1 MERGNLALSFAID
14 SVSGEFKNGGNI
26 PRMVPSRNIYSMSY
40 SVNDLEFR
48 LNLKDV
54 KEQRDIGV
62 GETKTDGYQMLDVLV
77 KQTFNLS
84 NQSNFSL
91 SLFANNLLDE
101 VARNHTSFVK
111 NEIPLAG
118 RNYGIRFNYQF

>member
-1 MERGNLALSFAID
+1 MIRKLLSFFTKKEINIAIFIFIL
-14 SVSGEFKNGGNI
+14 VVIGAG
-26 PRMVPSRNIYSMSY
+26 
-40 SVNDLEFR
+40 LE
-48 LNLKDV
+48 V
-54 KEQRDIGV
+54 
-62 GETKTDGYQMLDVLV
+62 
-77 KQTFNLS
+77 
-84 NQSNFSL
+84 FSL